1 MKNAVLKKEN
11 ALLYEKLDALKQQ
24 SKVIDFYC
32 KVEQNGILI
41 KEISDKY
48 DDLKAEHKELK
59 QRYKEETTQLQ
70 ESVTSYKE
78 QL

>member
-32 KVEQNGILI
+32 KVEYNGVLV
-41 KEISDKY
+41 KEMCDMY
-48 DDLKAEHKELK
+48 DDLKVEHEELK
-59 QRYKEETTQLQ
+59 QMYKEET
-70 ESVTSYKE
+70 E
-78 QL
+78 